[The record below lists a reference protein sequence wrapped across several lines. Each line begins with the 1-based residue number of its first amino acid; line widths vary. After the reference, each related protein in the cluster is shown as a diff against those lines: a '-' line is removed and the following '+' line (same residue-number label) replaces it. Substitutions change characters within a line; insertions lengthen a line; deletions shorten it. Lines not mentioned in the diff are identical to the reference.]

1 MKAVI
6 AIAAL
11 CLGMAGCTKPPAL
24 SGGKPAEYWIK
35 ATQAPDAATRKTA
48 VCKLGNAGAPDAEAW
63 AALSGALRD
72 KHAGV
77 RCEAILALMKCGRR
91 AEEVVPILRELQ
103 QRDPDRQ
110 VRVYAGKAAEKIVRD
125 ANGGAS

>member
-6 AIAAL
+6 AIAAISV
-11 CLGMAGCTKPPAL
+11 GMAGCTKAPAL

-35 ATQAPDAATRKTA
+35 AARAPDAATRKTA

-72 KHAGV
+72 KNAGV
-77 RCEAILALMKCGRR
+77 RREAILALMKCGRR

-103 QRDPDRQ
+103 QRDPDTQ
-110 VRVYAGKAAEKIVRD
+110 VRGDAGKAVQKLARD
-125 ANGGAS
+125 ASGAL